1 MLFPPAL
8 WPLRDEREACHS
20 RTRRP
25 ARSTH
30 HALLEARA
38 STPWPCTARRRLV
51 SSRLKRQ
58 LSRASVSQPAQPRS
72 SPRPERARTA
82 RAQCRACPPHCRP
95 SPDPTAVDPLSSS
108 RLCSCKP
115 RLVDTL
121 QLPLRLTQRMC
132 SDLSC
137 AACQRPCSCCH
148 PSPDPCRT
156 RHPRLD
162 SAPAVEVVLRL
173 CDLWAPCSLRA
184 LQLKG
189 PLTHARVLRVIDSAC
204 ARGALGARSG
214 DLQQRVQASMCH
226 LLQKSR
232 SKKGP
237 WAKLRLGAAVA
248 TALGHSHAVGV
259 GESAHELGNVHST

>member
-1 MLFPPAL
+1 MLAHARYIL
-8 WPLRDEREACHS
+8 LCCSPLRCGLCAMSVRPCHS

-38 STPWPCTARRRLV
+38 STPWPCTAWRRRM
-51 SSRLKRQ
+51 KRQ

-82 RAQCRACPPHCRP
+82 RSQCPAHPPHCRP

-162 SAPAVEVVLRL
+162 SAPAVEVVLCL
-173 CDLWAPCSLRA
+173 CGLWAPCSLHAA

-204 ARGALGARSG
+204 ARGALGTRSG

-226 LLQKSR
+226 LLQT
-232 SKKGP
+232 GY
-237 WAKLRLGAAVA
+237 
-248 TALGHSHAVGV
+248 ALGHLDLSWALAR
-259 GESAHELGNVHST
+259 S